1 MPGAA
6 INLETSMADI
16 SESKTISVAIA
27 RDSREV
33 YAFMEHP
40 LSFAQ
45 WASGLGKPLRG
56 EGTQWTF
63 ESADGKPVDVRF
75 TPRNAYGVLDHYV
88 STGQGDEIYIPMRVV
103 ANREGSEVLFTLFR
117 TAGMSDAQ
125 FAADAQWVERDL
137 AELKRF
143 LEQK

>member
-1 MPGAA
+1 
-6 INLETSMADI
+6 MADI

-56 EGTQWTF
+56 EGTRWTF
-63 ESADGKPVDVRF
+63 ESADGKSVDVRF
-75 TPRNAYGVLDHYV
+75 TPRNPYGVLDHYV
-88 STGQGDEIYIPMRVV
+88 STGQGNEIYIPMRVIP
-103 ANREGSEVLFTLFR
+103 NREGSEVLFTLFR

-143 LEQK
+143 LEQQ

>member
-1 MPGAA
+1 
-6 INLETSMADI
+6 MAGTV
-16 SESKTISVAIA
+16 EAKTISVAIA
-27 RDSREV
+27 RAWHET

-56 EGTQWTF
+56 EGLQWTF
-63 ESADGKPVDVRF
+63 ESADGRPVSVRF
-75 TPRNAYGVLDHYV
+75 TPRNPYGVLDHYV
-88 STGQGDEIYIPMRVV
+88 STGQGDEIYVPMRVV
-103 ANREGSEVLFTLFR
+103 ANRDGCEVLLTLLR

-143 LEQK
+143 LERQ

>member
-1 MPGAA
+1 
-6 INLETSMADI
+6 MAGI

-27 RDSREV
+27 RDWREV

-56 EGTQWTF
+56 KGAQWTF

-75 TPRNAYGVLDHYV
+75 TPRNPYGVLDHYV
-88 STGQGDEIYIPMRVV
+88 STGQGDEIYIPMRVI
-103 ANREGSEVLFTLFR
+103 ANREGCEVLFTLFR

-125 FAADAQWVERDL
+125 FAADAQWVGRDL

-143 LEQK
+143 LEQQ

>member
-1 MPGAA
+1 M
-6 INLETSMADI
+6 ETTMALVA
-16 SESKTISVAIA
+16 ESKTISVTIA
-27 RDSREV
+27 RDWREV

-56 EGTQWTF
+56 EGVEWTF
-63 ESADGKPVDVRF
+63 ESADGGPVTVHF
-75 TPRNAYGVLDHYV
+75 TPRNPYGVLDHRV
-88 STGQGDEIYIPMRVV
+88 ITGKGDEIAIPMRVIPNGDG
-103 ANREGSEVLFTLFR
+103 ADVLFTLFR
-117 TAGMSDAQ
+117 TPNMSDAQ

-143 LEQK
+143 LEQR

>member
-1 MPGAA
+1 
-6 INLETSMADI
+6 MAGLA
-16 SESKTISVAIA
+16 ESKTISVSIA
-27 RDSREV
+27 REWREV

-56 EGTQWTF
+56 SGSQWIF
-63 ESADGKPVDVRF
+63 ESADGREVAVRF
-75 TPRNAYGVLDHYV
+75 TPRNPYGVLDHYV
-88 STGQGDEIYIPMRVV
+88 SGARGDELVVPMRVV
-103 ANREGSEVLFTLFR
+103 PNGGGSEVLVTLFR
-117 TAGMSDAQ
+117 AADASDAQ

-143 LEQK
+143 LETR

>member
-1 MPGAA
+1 
-6 INLETSMADI
+6 MADI

-56 EGTQWTF
+56 EGTRWTF
-63 ESADGKPVDVRF
+63 ESADGKSVDVRF
-75 TPRNAYGVLDHYV
+75 TPRNPYGVLDHYV
-88 STGQGDEIYIPMRVV
+88 STGQGNEIYIPMRVV
-103 ANREGSEVLFTLFR
+103 ANREGSEVLCTLFR

-125 FAADAQWVERDL
+125 FAADAKWVERDL

-143 LEQK
+143 LEQQ

>member
-1 MPGAA
+1 MTGIAEA
-6 INLETSMADI
+6 
-16 SESKTISVAIA
+16 KTISVAIA

-63 ESADGKPVDVRF
+63 ESADGRPVTVRF
-75 TPRNAYGVLDHYV
+75 TPRNSYGVLDHYV
-88 STGQGDEIYIPMRVV
+88 ITEQGDEIYVPMRVV
-103 ANREGSEVLFTLFR
+103 ANRAGSEVLFTLFR
-117 TAGMSDAQ
+117 AAGMSDAQ
-125 FAADAQWVERDL
+125 FAADALWVERDL

-143 LEQK
+143 LEQQ

>member
-1 MPGAA
+1 M
-6 INLETSMADI
+6 ETSMADI

-27 RDSREV
+27 RDWQEV

-56 EGTQWTF
+56 EGTRWTF

-75 TPRNAYGVLDHYV
+75 TPRNPYGVLDHYV
-88 STGQGDEIYIPMRVV
+88 STGHGEIYIPMRVI
-103 ANREGSEVLFTLFR
+103 ANGEGSEVLFTLFR
-117 TAGMSDAQ
+117 TAGMSDPQ

-143 LEQK
+143 LEQQ

>member
-1 MPGAA
+1 
-6 INLETSMADI
+6 MADI

-63 ESADGKPVDVRF
+63 ESADGKSVDVRF
-75 TPRNAYGVLDHYV
+75 TPRNPYGVLDHYV
-88 STGQGDEIYIPMRVV
+88 STGQGNEIYIPMRVV

-143 LEQK
+143 LEQQ

>member
-1 MPGAA
+1 MTAVA
-6 INLETSMADI
+6 
-16 SESKTISVAIA
+16 ESKTISVAIA
-27 RDSREV
+27 RDWREV

-56 EGTQWTF
+56 AGEEWTF
-63 ESADGKPVDVRF
+63 ESADGHPVTVHF
-75 TPRNAYGVLDHYV
+75 TPRNPYGVLDHRV
-88 STGQGDEIYIPMRVV
+88 ITGQGDEIYVPMRVIPNGNG
-103 ANREGSEVLFTLFR
+103 AEVLLTLLR
-117 TAGMSDAQ
+117 TASMSDAQ

-143 LEQK
+143 LEQR